1 MAESTNGIDPGK
13 AKLYVGAV
21 QSKFGELLSL
31 RGSYMA
37 DCKGVR
43 QDIKDIKEAANDDGI
58 PRKSFNLLLKE
69 LDLEK
74 KLKELRDEAEEDV
87 SAITDMIRE
96 ALGEDFAESP
106 LGDAAI
112 RAAEAAKASKA
123 AKASAQSQKASAQ
136 SSEPK
141 RGRGRPKGSGKKGT
155 ADNVVSITS
164 QTAQKGSEALDALVD
179 KGEPESKDEPKAE
192 PDLRPKFL
200 QDKDA
205 TAAAD
210 NALKLA
216 GIKTLN

>member
-1 MAESTNGIDPGK
+1 MPEATNGIDPGK
-13 AKLYVGAV
+13 AKLYVGGIQA
-21 QSKFGELLSL
+21 KFGELLSL

-37 DCKGVR
+37 DCKAVR
-43 QDIKDIKEAANDDGI
+43 QDIKDLKEAANDDGI
-58 PRKSFNLLLKE
+58 PRKSLNLLLKE
-69 LDLEK
+69 LDFEK

-96 ALGEDFAESP
+96 ALGEDFSESP

-112 RAAEAAKASKA
+112 RAAEAAKASK
-123 AKASAQSQKASAQ
+123 SAKASAQ

-141 RGRGRPKGSGKKGT
+141 RGRGRPKGSGKKA

-164 QTAQKGSEALDALVD
+164 QTAAKGSEAIDSLVDSLVD
-179 KGEPESKDEPKAE
+179 KGEPQAGADAKDE

-205 TAAAD
+205 VAAAD
-210 NALKLA
+210 NAVKLA
-216 GIKTLN
+216 GLKQLN